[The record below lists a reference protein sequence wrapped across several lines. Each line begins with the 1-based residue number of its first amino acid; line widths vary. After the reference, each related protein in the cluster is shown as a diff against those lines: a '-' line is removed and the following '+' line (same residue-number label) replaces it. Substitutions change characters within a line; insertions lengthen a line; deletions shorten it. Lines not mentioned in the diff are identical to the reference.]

1 MEMSKKE
8 TVYPYIPNSVPEVQ
22 REMLREIGA
31 RDVDE
36 FFAGI
41 PEPLRFKEELAVPE
55 ALLSEAELKR
65 HVERVLA
72 RNRST
77 SENISFLGG
86 GCWNHHVPAVCD
98 EINQRSEFLTAYAG
112 EPYEDHGRFQAL
124 FEYTSMMAE
133 LLDMDV
139 VNVPTYDGAQAAATS
154 IRMCS
159 RITGRKEVLVAGN
172 IHPETLAVIKNYCRP
187 DLSVAVVPYDEKTG
201 CLDLGRLKEL
211 ISSTTAVFY
220 YENTSFIG
228 TIEPMGAEV
237 AELMHGNGALLTV
250 GVDPSSMGFLNPP
263 SRFGADLLCGD
274 VQPLGMHQYFG
285 GGRGGF
291 IAVRDDEAFIREY
304 PSRLFGI
311 APTTH
316 REWGFGDVAWERT
329 SFADREHAKEFV
341 GTAAALWGITAGV
354 YLALMGPEGMKELGE
369 NVFMRCRYL
378 MDRMSALPGVV
389 LPHAGSA
396 HFKEFL
402 VDFRSTGKSVESVNK
417 ALLERGIFGG
427 FSVERYFPGCGEC
440 ALYSVTE
447 ALSQQDMDTLVA
459 ALGEILR

>member
-1 MEMSKKE
+1 MSRKE
-8 TVYPYIPNSVPEVQ
+8 TVYPYIPNSVPEV
-22 REMLREIGA
+22 REEMLREIGA
-31 RDVDE
+31 RDIDE
-36 FFAGI
+36 FFECI
-41 PEPLRFKEELAVPE
+41 PEPLRLKEKLALPE

-72 RNRST
+72 KNRTT

-98 EINQRSEFLTAYAG
+98 EVNQRSEFLTAYAG

-154 IRMCS
+154 IRMCA

-187 DLSVAVVPYDEKTG
+187 DLAFAVVPYDEKTG
-201 CLDLGRLKEL
+201 CLNLDKLKERV
-211 ISSTTAVFY
+211 SPSTAVFY

-228 TIEPMGAEV
+228 TIEPRGAEV
-237 AELMHGNGALLTV
+237 AELLHRNGALLAV
-250 GVDPSSMGFLNPP
+250 GVDPSSMGLLNPP
-263 SRFGADLLCGD
+263 SRFGADVLCGD

-378 MDRMSALPGVV
+378 MDRLSALPGVV
-389 LPHAGSA
+389 LPHAGTP

-402 VDFRSTGKSVESVNK
+402 VDFGGTGKTVDSINK

-427 FSVERYFPGCGEC
+427 FSVGKYLPRYGEC

-447 ALSQQDMDTLVA
+447 VLSQQDMDALVA

>member
-1 MEMSKKE
+1 MSKKE

-22 REMLREIGA
+22 KEMLREIGA
-31 RDVDE
+31 RDIDE
-36 FFAGI
+36 FFECI
-41 PEPLRFKEELAVPE
+41 PEPLRLKEKLDIPE
-55 ALLSEAELKR
+55 ALHSEAELKR
-65 HVERVLA
+65 HVEKVLA
-72 RNRST
+72 KNRTT

-154 IRMCS
+154 IRMCA
-159 RITGRKEVLVAGN
+159 RITGRREVLVAGN

-187 DLSVAVVPYDEKTG
+187 DLTVTVVPYDERTG
-201 CLDLGRLKEL
+201 CLDLGKLKERVT
-211 ISSTTAVFY
+211 SSTAVFY

-228 TIEPMGAEV
+228 TIEPRGAEA
-237 AELMHGNGALLTV
+237 AELLHGHGALLVV
-250 GVDPSSMGFLNPP
+250 GVDPSSMGLLNPP
-263 SRFGADLLCGD
+263 SRFGADVLCGD

-291 IAVRDDEAFIREY
+291 ISVRDDEAFIREY

-316 REWGFGDVAWERT
+316 KEWGFGDVAWERT
-329 SFADREHAKEFV
+329 SFADRENAKEFV

-378 MDRMSALPGVV
+378 MDKLSALPGII

-402 VDFRSTGKSVESVNK
+402 VDFSGTEKTVESVNK

-427 FSVERYFPGCGEC
+427 FSVGKYLPCYREC

-447 ALSQQDMDTLVA
+447 VLSQKDMDTLVA
-459 ALGEILR
+459 VLGEILG